1 MITIDH
7 MNFELME
14 NYRDAFDEEQFMGK
28 YSEVLNKY
36 DYIVGDIGYEKLRL
50 AGFFRDNKKKVERDK
65 KYSAIEDYLN
75 EYCNFGCAYFVLRK
89 VTKAELKEKGLVA
102 DEREEKHGEKNVA
115 EAEAVPETAPE
126 QEKDAA
132 GEEEKAGRDR
142 DKDAA
147 REERSAKPGRDKE
160 AQAKNKPE
168 YDEKK
173 KGGARPEEKKR
184 KPDKPRQKD
193 SHQKQEKAKNAQPQN
208 KTFASFQRDR

>member
-1 MITIDH
+1 MTMITIDH

-89 VTKAELKEKGLVA
+89 VTKTEMKEKDLVA
-102 DEREEKHGEKNVA
+102 EDTEEKHGEEDVAGAA
-115 EAEAVPETAPE
+115 EAEA
-126 QEKDAA
+126 
-132 GEEEKAGRDR
+132 
-142 DKDAA
+142 
-147 REERSAKPGRDKE
+147 SKPDVEPDDNEGATESGNSSDVLPDE
-160 AQAKNKPE
+160 IESEDKPE
-168 YDEKK
+168 SKE
-173 KGGARPEEKKR
+173 PV
-184 KPDKPRQKD
+184 
-193 SHQKQEKAKNAQPQN
+193 AKN
-208 KTFASFQRDR
+208 KTFASFNRGR

>member
-1 MITIDH
+1 MTMITIDH

-89 VTKAELKEKGLVA
+89 VTKTEMKEKELVA
-102 DEREEKHGEKNVA
+102 EDTEEKRGEEDVA
-115 EAEAVPETAPE
+115 GAAEPADNE
-126 QEKDAA
+126 DAA
-132 GEEEKAGRDR
+132 DAEDTSEDHTKVREGKTEAG
-142 DKDAA
+142 DKP
-147 REERSAKPGRDKE
+147 ESKE
-160 AQAKNKPE
+160 AAAK
-168 YDEKK
+168 
-173 KGGARPEEKKR
+173 
-184 KPDKPRQKD
+184 
-193 SHQKQEKAKNAQPQN
+193 N
-208 KTFASFQRDR
+208 KTFAAFNRGR

>member
-50 AGFFRDNKKKVERDK
+50 AGFFRDNKKKIERDK

-89 VTKAELKEKGLVA
+89 VTKAELKEKDLVA
-102 DEREEKHGEKNVA
+102 DETDEKHPEEDDADVKEASTPEPEKDVGS
-115 EAEAVPETAPE
+115 EAETPQPEAG
-126 QEKDAA
+126 KHAA
-132 GEEEKAGRDR
+132 DE
-142 DKDAA
+142 AA
-147 REERSAKPGRDKE
+147 S
-160 AQAKNKPE
+160 
-168 YDEKK
+168 EKK
-173 KGGARPEEKKR
+173 DEVARPEEPRVKKE
-184 KPDKPRQKD
+184 DVRQKD
-193 SHQKQEKAKNAQPQN
+193 VQVKKEEAHQKNKHQRHEKTKNNNETKNTPPQN
-208 KTFASFQRDR
+208 KTFASFQKDR